1 MSQGSPASRLP
12 PRPIRANCKSVIPP
26 PSSALRLFNEAD
38 HLLSE
43 VMPLCFK
50 ATRDLLKT
58 CAAAATLGVALA
70 PSNALAVTT
79 WNWAFT
85 TAEGPSGSGTFTTI
99 DVVPTANTIYQI
111 TGVSGT
117 YNDVSDYTVTGL
129 DSGFSNQFLWD
140 GTSSSPIIALSNS
153 PIAINTSN
161 PYASQ
166 LLLGNYS
173 DINWSAIN

>member
-1 MSQGSPASRLP
+1 MSLTFKPARNFVTS
-12 PRPIRANCKSVIPP
+12 
-26 PSSALRLFNEAD
+26 
-38 HLLSE
+38 
-43 VMPLCFK
+43 
-50 ATRDLLKT
+50 